1 MVECVPEEETFLSA
15 FPAAESVGK
24 FALRIERE

>member
-15 FPAAESVGK
+15 FPTADSVGK
-24 FALRIERE
+24 LSLKIERG